1 VAKGGPG
8 KLDIVIGAHLRRLR
22 ASARLSEAQVAAILN
37 VSQQLISDQENG
49 RKRVSIA
56 QLLRLAALYGRSLA
70 QLIAEMELD
79 HPRSA
84 HFGEAEQMAYRAE
97 TTVERGR
104 KGAREPFWI
113 DLNEFDD
120 PAERDALFDRFNR
133 LKQKQ
138 GGARR

>member
-1 VAKGGPG
+1 MAKRGPG

-22 ASARLSEAQVAAILN
+22 ASARLSEAQVAAILS

-79 HPRSA
+79 HPRPA
-84 HFGEAEQMAYRAE
+84 HFSEAEQMAYRAE

-113 DLNEFDD
+113 DLNELDD